1 MSASPRLGAMAS
13 PPRRAHSD
21 GFTGRRESYVGP
33 EGSGPSACAAAHQCC
48 DDADTLKHNLVI
60 IFVSLRAL
68 HIWQDGDSMAK
79 QLECLVCNA

>member
-33 EGSGPSACAAAHQCC
+33 EGSGPSACVATPLFRG
-48 DDADTLKHNLVI
+48 ADTSKHHPVGMCAT
-60 IFVSLRAL
+60 LRAL
-68 HIWQDGDSMAK
+68 HS
-79 QLECLVCNA
+79 

>member
-33 EGSGPSACAAAHQCC
+33 EGSGPSACTAAHHCWDETGASTRRPVGGC
-48 DDADTLKHNLVI
+48 A
-60 IFVSLRAL
+60 SLRAVFL
-68 HIWQDGDSMAK
+68 RQMREQQANGTK
-79 QLECLVCNA
+79 QV